1 MNALVEK
8 MVEDMRARGYS
19 PEIIERSAGQVAA
32 FAAYNRSTPVAK
44 RSAVVLRAYQ
54 VQLLVDERLPWEAVR
69 EVVATLKFFYEV
81 TLGISGVVAEL
92 TPLRRRMID
101 DMRIRNYSSHTIRQ
115 QLGRV
120 ALLARHFRLPP
131 ERLRREDVR
140 KFLVHLVEKRVS
152 PAVLNSYVVAFRF
165 FYGVTMRKPWVIE
178 RIPTSRVPKKLPDI
192 PTREQILFMLE
203 RVQNI
208 KHRAIL
214 TTCYAAGLRVSEV
227 TRLKVSDVDSKR
239 MVLHIREAKGKKDR
253 IIPLSETLLGILRE
267 YWRVE
272 RPKEWLFPSDM
283 GGGPLTTRAVARVCN
298 AARRRAG
305 IKGKFTVHTLRH
317 SFATHLL
324 DAGTNIRTIQIL
336 LGHASLSST
345 AIYTHVS
352 PHAILSTRSPLDL
365 PPPSQEPEAT
375 Q

>member
-140 KFLVHLVEKRVS
+140 KLAL
-152 PAVLNSYVVAFRF
+152 LTLMW
-165 FYGVTMRKPWVIE
+165 VT
-178 RIPTSRVPKKLPDI
+178 
-192 PTREQILFMLE
+192 
-203 RVQNI
+203 
-208 KHRAIL
+208 
-214 TTCYAAGLRVSEV
+214 
-227 TRLKVSDVDSKR
+227 
-239 MVLHIREAKGKKDR
+239 
-253 IIPLSETLLGILRE
+253 
-267 YWRVE
+267 
-272 RPKEWLFPSDM
+272 
-283 GGGPLTTRAVARVCN
+283 
-298 AARRRAG
+298 
-305 IKGKFTVHTLRH
+305 
-317 SFATHLL
+317 
-324 DAGTNIRTIQIL
+324 
-336 LGHASLSST
+336 
-345 AIYTHVS
+345 
-352 PHAILSTRSPLDL
+352 
-365 PPPSQEPEAT
+365 
-375 Q
+375 

>member
-1 MNALVEK
+1 MDTLVEK
-8 MVEDMRARGYS
+8 MVEDMRARGFEA
-19 PEIIERSAGQVAA
+19 EIIERSAGHLKT
-32 FAAYNRSTPVAK
+32 FAAYNPSIPVAR
-44 RSAVVLRAYQ
+44 RSAVVLRSYQ
-54 VQLLVDERLPWEAVR
+54 LHLLVDERWPWEAVR
-69 EVVATLKFFYEV
+69 EVVETLKFFYEV
-81 TLGISGVVAEL
+81 SLGISGVVAEL

-101 DMRIRNYSSHTIRQ
+101 DMRIRNYSPHTIRQ

-120 ALLARHFRLPP
+120 AILARHYRRPP

-152 PAVLNSYVVAFRF
+152 PAVMNSYVVAFRF
-165 FYGVTMRKPWVIE
+165 FYGVTMKKPWVIE
-178 RIPTSRVPKKLPDI
+178 RIPTSKVPKKLPDI
-192 PTREQILFMLE
+192 PTREQILLMLE
-203 RVQNI
+203 GVANM

-227 TRLKVSDVDSKR
+227 IRLKVSDVDSKR

-253 IIPLSETLLGILRE
+253 ILPLSETLLNLLRE
-267 YWRVE
+267 YWRLE
-272 RPKEWLFPSDM
+272 RPKDWLFPSEVD
-283 GGGPLTTRAVARVCN
+283 GGPLTTRAVARVCN
-298 AARRRAG
+298 AARQRAG
-305 IKGKFTVHTLRH
+305 IKRKFTIHTLRH

-336 LGHASLSST
+336 LGHSSLRST

-365 PPPSQEPEAT
+365 PPPPKEPEPT